1 MAVRVAAQLGLDDP
15 HTSKLLTLA
24 RDLWASWCRDD
35 ARLAVCSDPLQLP
48 QIFTGWTPA
57 QKDEVLQA
65 LAHLASPAGGDQIGA
80 AGLLSW
86 LLIPGAARLAC
97 TLSHLSRR
105 TDEVVAAQLWIEV
118 RSWNGG
124 PKVAANVL
132 MRARGGVL
140 RDLGIKND
148 RTWSLTSLWDEQS
161 PGASVEQIPAP
172 ETDRPPEVVLGEVL
186 GEALQHDLITGE
198 QCALLLRLAHT
209 ADTHDVRR
217 AGRGNAGLLAEQVLV
232 EVGRG
237 HGMHRSSVR
246 RHAARSLGRLREHA
260 QCTGFIATA

>member
-1 MAVRVAAQLGLDDP
+1 MAVRVAAQLGLNDP
-15 HTSKLLTLA
+15 HTSNLLTLA
-24 RDLWASWCRDD
+24 RDLWASWHRDD
-35 ARLAVCSDPLQLP
+35 PRLAVCSDPLELP

-65 LAHLASPAGGDQIGA
+65 LARRASPAGGDQIAA
-80 AGLLSW
+80 AGLLAW
-86 LLIPGAARLAC
+86 LLIPGAARLAA
-97 TLSHLSRR
+97 TFSHLSPRI
-105 TDEVVAAQLWIEV
+105 DEVVAAQLWIEV

-140 RDLGIKND
+140 RDLGIRED
-148 RTWSLTSLWDEQS
+148 PAWSVTSLWDEHS
-161 PGASVEQIPAP
+161 PEASVDQIPAP
-172 ETDRPPEVVLGEVL
+172 DTDRPADIVLGEVL
-186 GEALQHDLITGE
+186 REALQHDLLTRD
-198 QCALLLRLAHT
+198 QCDLLLQLAHT

-237 HGMHRSSVR
+237 RGMHRSSVR

-260 QCTGFIATA
+260 QATGFIASA